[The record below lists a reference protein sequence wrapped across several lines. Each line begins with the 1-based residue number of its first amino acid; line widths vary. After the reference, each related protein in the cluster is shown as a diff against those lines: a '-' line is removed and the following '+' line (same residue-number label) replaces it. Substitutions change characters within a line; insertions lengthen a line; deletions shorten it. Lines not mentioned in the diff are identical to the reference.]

1 MLGARPLLRAAAS
14 GLCGLRGP
22 ASLQVCP
29 SRLASTWLQDVN
41 EVAKESGQRRLSGR
55 IHILGVGNIG
65 TFVAHSLASRPSPP
79 PITLLMHNPAVYQ
92 TFQKRKQTL
101 AINSLGLDDNKTG
114 FDVNVL
120 SNGTWRS
127 IPYSNT
133 KAGVPTNGQAVP
145 RNTANSDAS
154 DAELINVEGDAEQIE
169 CLIVSVKA
177 PATVSALESVRHRL
191 TPKSTVLFI
200 QNGMGIIDAVN
211 EKVFPD
217 PRKRPHYMLGIIS
230 HGLAQRSG
238 RFHVTHTG
246 VGTTVL
252 GPVPPQ
258 NSGRS
263 ASVGEEPDWA
273 PSTKYLLRTLTLT
286 PPLVAVAE
294 SHSSIMLYQLEK
306 LAMNSVI
313 NPLTALMDCRN
324 GELLYNYSFTRVM
337 RLLLFEISSVICS
350 LPELQG
356 TPGVESRFSPER
368 LRWMVTQLANKTA
381 ANHSSMLQD
390 VRANKTTEIEFLN
403 GYIVRKG
410 EELGIKCV
418 VNYTIKHL
426 VLAKQRESRRQESST
441 IPIDIPDEP
450 KDSKL

>member
-1 MLGARPLLRAAAS
+1 M
-14 GLCGLRGP
+14 
-22 ASLQVCP
+22 
-29 SRLASTWLQDVN
+29 ASTWMQDVD
-41 EVAKESGQRRLSGR
+41 EMADESGKRRLSGR

-79 PITLLMHNPAVYQ
+79 PITLLMHSPEVYEV
-92 TFQKRKQTL
+92 FRKRRQTL
-101 AINSLGLDDNKTG
+101 AIDSIGLDDNKTG

-120 SNGTWRS
+120 SEGVWHSR
-127 IPYSNT
+127 PYMNT
-133 KAGVPTNGQAVP
+133 EEEVPEDGQTVSGSLADSEP
-145 RNTANSDAS
+145 QFTP
-154 DAELINVEGDAEQIE
+154 VEGEAEEIE
-169 CLIVSVKA
+169 CLIISVKA
-177 PATVSALESVRHRL
+177 PATVSALQTVRHRL
-191 TPKSTVLFI
+191 TPDSTVLFI
-200 QNGMGIIDAVN
+200 QNGMGIIEAVN
-211 EKVFPD
+211 EHVFPD
-217 PRKRPHYMLGIIS
+217 PRQRPNYMLGIIS

-246 VGTTVL
+246 VGTTIL

-258 NSGRS
+258 NSGKLGS
-263 ASVGEEPDWA
+263 NSEEPDWA

-286 PPLVAVAE
+286 PALVAVAE
-294 SHSSIMLYQLEK
+294 SPSSIMLYQLEK

-337 RLLLFEISSVICS
+337 RLLLLEISSVICS

-356 TPGVESRFSPER
+356 IPGIESRFSPER

-381 ANHSSMLQD
+381 KNHSSMLQD

-403 GYIVRKG
+403 GYIVRRG
-410 EELGIKCV
+410 EELGQKCV
-418 VNYTIKHL
+418 VNYMIKHL
-426 VLAKQRESRRQESST
+426 VLAKQRESRRKESST

>member
-1 MLGARPLLRAAAS
+1 MLGARPLLRAATS
-14 GLCGLRGP
+14 GLCGFRGL
-22 ASLQVCP
+22 ASLQVRP
-29 SRLASTWLQDVN
+29 SRLASTWIKDVD

-79 PITLLMHNPAVYQ
+79 PITLLMHNQEVYQ

-120 SNGTWRS
+120 FDGTWRS
-127 IPYSNT
+127 IPYVNT
-133 KAGVPTNGQAVP
+133 KAEVST
-145 RNTANSDAS
+145 R
-154 DAELINVEGDAEQIE
+154 DAEQID

-217 PRKRPHYMLGIIS
+217 PRQRPHYMLGIIS

-246 VGTTVL
+246 VGTTIL

-258 NSGRS
+258 DSARS
-263 ASVGEEPDWA
+263 ASIGEEPDWA

-294 SHSSIMLYQLEK
+294 SPSSIMLYQLEK

-337 RLLLFEISSVICS
+337 RLLLLEISSVICN

-356 TPGVESRFSPER
+356 IPGIESRFSPER

-381 ANHSSMLQD
+381 KNHSSMLQD

-426 VLAKQRESRRQESST
+426 VLAKQQEFRRQESST
-441 IPIDIPDEP
+441 IPIDIPD
-450 KDSKL
+450 KSKGSKL

>member
-1 MLGARPLLRAAAS
+1 MFGARPLLRAAAS
-14 GLCGLRGP
+14 ELCGLRGP

-29 SRLASTWLQDVN
+29 KRLASTWTQDVD
-41 EVAKESGQRRLSGR
+41 EIARESGQRRLSGR

-79 PITLLMHNPAVYQ
+79 PITLLMHNQEVYQ

-120 SNGTWRS
+120 SDGTWRS
-127 IPYSNT
+127 IPYVNT
-133 KAGVPTNGQAVP
+133 K
-145 RNTANSDAS
+145 
-154 DAELINVEGDAEQIE
+154 EEEAEQIE

-200 QNGMGIIDAVN
+200 QNGMGVIDAVN
-211 EKVFPD
+211 ERVFPD
-217 PRKRPHYMLGIIS
+217 PGQRPHYMLGIVS

-246 VGTTVL
+246 VGTTIL
-252 GPVPPQ
+252 GPVPSQ
-258 NSGRS
+258 SSGRS
-263 ASVGEEPDWA
+263 ASLGKASDWA

-294 SHSSIMLYQLEK
+294 PPSSIMLYQLEK
-306 LAMNSVI
+306 LAMNSII

-337 RLLLFEISSVICS
+337 RLLLLEISSVICS

-356 TPGVESRFSPER
+356 IPGVESRFSPER
-368 LRWMVTQLANKTA
+368 LRWMVTQLASKTA
-381 ANHSSMLQD
+381 KNHSSMLQD
-390 VRANKTTEIEFLN
+390 MRANRTTEIEFLN

-426 VLAKQRESRRQESST
+426 VLAKQRESRRQESSI

-450 KDSKL
+450 RDSKL